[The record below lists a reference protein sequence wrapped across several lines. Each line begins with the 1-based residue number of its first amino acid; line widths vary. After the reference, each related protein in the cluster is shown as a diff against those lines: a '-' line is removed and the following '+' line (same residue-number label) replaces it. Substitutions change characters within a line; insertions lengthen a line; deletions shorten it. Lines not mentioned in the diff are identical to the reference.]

1 MAQPHTPSMLEFMD
15 GECVRLAREIGGADI
30 PAAGAL
36 LMLEADGDASTL
48 DAAVAALERAAR
60 GPGLV
65 ALDTASDEAARQA
78 LWAARKA
85 LSPAQIGRAH
95 VCTPV
100 TTAPLVCRL
109 LLEKNK

>member
-36 LMLEADGDASTL
+36 LMIEADGDASTL

-65 ALDTASDEAARQA
+65 ALDTASDEAAREA

-85 LSPAQIGRAH
+85 LSPALRSDRKS
-95 VCTPV
+95 T
-100 TTAPLVCRL
+100 RL
-109 LLEKNK
+109 NSSH